1 MAESDRIQF
10 MHGYPIPTR
19 DHATLLASHR
29 LLLEAAREC
38 LPVRVTP
45 RGETTFFE
53 DWEITRAAFIAR
65 MSGTLRHLSYL
76 APSYSRLDGFALART
91 LVDHVITFAW
101 VSADPKERQPAFLRD
116 SFSNLLR
123 KDARFRSRGDGP
135 LLGDSQRQGL
145 TAFVERVKQTM
156 PGLRERAGKA
166 DAHWV
171 EQVRSSLPEP
181 LHIIDLQRFYR
192 DVYDQYSAYDHPTT
206 TGLQIFVHLAGD
218 PVVATVDGE
227 PERDLDGDLRPY
239 WIAVFA
245 FAQALVVSNLASGR
259 PGLQALRRALGTIGT
274 MRELERAGRISVAVQ
289 DDGTVSIG
297 VADDCDTPSA
307 S

>member
-135 LLGDSQRQGL
+135 LLGDSQRKGL

-181 LHIIDLQRFYR
+181 LHIIIC
-192 DVYDQYSAYDHPTT
+192 SASTATSTTSTRLTT
-206 TGLQIFVHLAGD
+206 TPPQPGSRSSSTWPETQSSRPSMVSRS
-218 PVVATVDGE
+218 ATWTGTCA
-227 PERDLDGDLRPY
+227 PTGSLCSP
-239 WIAVFA
+239 
-245 FAQALVVSNLASGR
+245 S
-259 PGLQALRRALGTIGT
+259 RR
-274 MRELERAGRISVAVQ
+274 R
-289 DDGTVSIG
+289 
-297 VADDCDTPSA
+297 
-307 S
+307 